1 MLTLWKK
8 SHDKPRQHIKKQIF
22 ANKSLYSQ
30 SYGFSSSQIQMWE
43 LDHKECWAP
52 KNWYFQTVLKK
63 TVDSLLVCKETKPVN
78 SKGNQPWIFIGRT
91 DAEAPILWPPGIS
104 SVQSLSLV
112 RLFVTPW
119 NAACQASLSITNSQ
133 SLLKLMSIELVMP
146 SNHLILC
153 RLLPSCLQSFPAS
166 GSFQMSQL
174 SESGGQSIG
183 VSTSTSVLP
192 MNIQDLM
199 QRAYSLEK
207 TLCWERLKAKG
218 EGQQRMRW
226 LDNVTDSVD
235 MNLSKLGDIVKD
247 RRT

>member
-1 MLTLWKK
+1 MTLTLWKK
-8 SHDKPRQHIKKQIF
+8 SHDKPIQHIKKQIF

-63 TVDSLLVCKETKPVN
+63 TLDSLLVCKETKPVN

-91 DAEAPILWPPGIS
+91 DAEAPILWPPGAS

-119 NAACQASLSITNSQ
+119 AMACQASLSITNSQ

-153 RLLPSCLQSFPAS
+153 RLLLLLPSIFPSIRIFSNESALRIRWPKYWSFNFNISPSSEYS
-166 GSFQMSQL
+166 GPDAKSL
-174 SESGGQSIG
+174 VIG
-183 VSTSTSVLP
+183 KDP
-192 MNIQDLM
+192 MLGKIEDKR
-199 QRAYSLEK
+199 RAAED
-207 TLCWERLKAKG
+207 EMVR
-218 EGQQRMRW
+218 
-226 LDNVTDSVD
+226 
-235 MNLSKLGDIVKD
+235 
-247 RRT
+247 